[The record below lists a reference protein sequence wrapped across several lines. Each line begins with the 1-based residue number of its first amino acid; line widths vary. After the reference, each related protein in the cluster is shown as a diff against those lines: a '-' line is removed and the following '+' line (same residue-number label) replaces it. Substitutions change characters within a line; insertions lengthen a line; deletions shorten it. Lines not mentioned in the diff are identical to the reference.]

1 MTNWKEYEK
10 QFKEL
15 SLSLRNSR
23 LDIQWGDSGE
33 HFRIAG
39 ADNRLARQRFEIL
52 ARKAGDKL
60 MNLKHI
66 QSYSDIYNE
75 NDALKRWYK
84 ALWKLEDNLEEFS
97 SGVMKDE
104 NDNVV
109 GHVFFGTIKEFVE
122 VSANL
127 CLEFSTNY
135 DEEEL
140 KKDLPSRSPLTL
152 DGLHP
157 RIIRISK
164 KLFEDGHYRQAVLDS
179 YIDLVSRVKQLS
191 NINNRDGSNLMQYV
205 FSENN
210 PKIKLSD
217 DGDEQKGFMWLF
229 CGAVMGIRNPKAHNV
244 SIVTDPNRSLEWL
257 AFASVL
263 HRVLDD
269 IDKSDISEDKNSE
282 ES

>member
-1 MTNWKEYEK
+1 MTSWEEYEK

-39 ADNRLARQRFEIL
+39 SDNKLALQRFEIL

-60 MNLKHI
+60 NNIKHI
-66 QSYSDIYNE
+66 QNYPDIHNE
-75 NDALKRWYK
+75 NDTLRKWYK
-84 ALWKLEDNLEEFS
+84 ALWKLGDNLEEHSF
-97 SGVMKDE
+97 GVMKDK
-104 NDNVV
+104 DNNEI
-109 GHVFFGTIKEFVE
+109 GYIYFGTINEFVE
-122 VSANL
+122 VSAIL
-127 CLEFSTNY
+127 CLKFSTND
-135 DEEEL
+135 DEEKF
-140 KKDLPSRSPLTL
+140 KKDIQSRSPLTL

-157 RIIRISK
+157 RIIKISK
-164 KLFEDGHYRQAVLDS
+164 ELFEDGYYRQAVLDS

-191 NINNRDGSNLMQYV
+191 NVYDRDGSNLMQYV
-205 FSENN
+205 FSQNN

-217 DGDEQKGFMWLF
+217 NSDEQVGFMWLF
-229 CGAVMGIRNPKAHNV
+229 CGAVMGIRNPKAHKV
-244 SIVTDPNRSLEWL
+244 SLVRDPKRSLEWL

-269 IDKSDISEDKNSE
+269 IDNTNEDLL
-282 ES
+282 